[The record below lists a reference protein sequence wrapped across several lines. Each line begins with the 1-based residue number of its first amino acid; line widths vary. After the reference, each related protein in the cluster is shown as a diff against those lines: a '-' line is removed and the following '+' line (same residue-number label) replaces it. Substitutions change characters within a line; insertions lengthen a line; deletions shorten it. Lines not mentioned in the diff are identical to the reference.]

1 MSTLA
6 SLLAWSHP
14 VSSGLAL
21 CTGSVVFALVYFY
34 GYSAL
39 SLAAYSLLLLLLCN
53 AVQAVLFVVAKRVG
67 LSDTDTPPR
76 RIGGT
81 LLRCVRTVCVCM
93 RSILY
98 MPIALVSS
106 FSLLI
111 TPVRLHAT
119 PHPTQKRSR

>member
-81 LLRCVRTVCVCM
+81 LLRCVHIQYVSVCV
-93 RSILY
+93 
-98 MPIALVSS
+98 VSCTCQS
-106 FSLLI
+106 HWCHLS
-111 TPVRLHAT
+111 A
-119 PHPTQKRSR
+119 SS